1 MSLQINDVFT
11 LFIIILAL
19 VIFLYCVG
27 NPNLVFAQNSYTPNI
42 SNDSRNIIIKYCLQF
57 ADSVSKGMDVVQDL
71 IGAGVVPS
79 SYYDKTCQD
88 EINR

>member
-19 VIFLYCVG
+19 VIFLYAVG

-42 SNDSRNIIIKYCLQF
+42 SNDSRN
-57 ADSVSKGMDVVQDL
+57 M
-71 IGAGVVPS
+71 
-79 SYYDKTCQD
+79 
-88 EINR
+88 IN